1 MSIDTAIIYGKANK
15 SKYKLNLNTE
25 KALTQGKYWVI
36 IKARKAVKREEVIEW
51 LLIMT
56 ILGYSLKKIMG
67 QSISLQSL

>member
-1 MSIDTAIIYGKANK
+1 MSIDTAIIYG
-15 SKYKLNLNTE
+15 

-36 IKARKAVKREEVIEW
+36 IKERKAVQREEVIEW

-67 QSISLQSL
+67 QSISLQSF